1 MTVTLDLG
9 PEIEEGLLTQA
20 RARGVSVDDYLREI
34 VSRQVRNASPAQSP
48 AKSLKLP
55 AVPLG
60 DLGSLHRRDIYE
72 DAS

>member
-9 PEIEEGLLTQA
+9 PDIEKSLLTQA
-20 RARGVSVDDYLREI
+20 HARGVSVDDYLREI
-34 VSRQVRNASPAQSP
+34 VSQQVRNAFPAGTS
-48 AKSLKLP
+48 AKNLKLP
-55 AVPLG
+55 ALPLG